1 MAVKKKKNLILWQ
14 LRSPHHSGKISLES
28 LSKKIYFHLK
38 NDKNITRIYFIVKSF
53 RRVFKA
59 AGDKTAALVYN
70 KQNVLTSVGADTNI
84 VSVTFTVI
92 VLSVNSLYSGS

>member
-1 MAVKKKKNLILWQ
+1 M
-14 LRSPHHSGKISLES
+14 
-28 LSKKIYFHLK
+28 YFHLK
-38 NDKNITRIYFIVKSF
+38 NDKNITRIYFIVKSL

-70 KQNVLTSVGADTNI
+70 KLNVLMSVGADTNI